1 MMQHHKITTG
11 WMAAVPLSILIALM
25 AGCSMSDSDAPK
37 PGTFDGP
44 AVAVGQGQA
53 RAFVTRDAYGK
64 PLTLGIRLDEAALS
78 GLPAEPPAGAEG
90 TAYTLALPAEAAGMG
105 YDHIV
110 VDWNPHGHVPP
121 GVYDVPHF
129 DFHFYLIGEEA
140 INKITAVGEDLE
152 RAHKAPVPE
161 FMPEGYILP
170 PGTEVPKMGAHA
182 IDPTGDEFTKKSF
195 TKTFLYGFYDGEMI
209 FVEPMITNA
218 YLETKPDVT
227 VPVKVPKAYAKLA
240 YYPTQYGVRYVA
252 DTGKYEITLQGLVL
266 R

>member
-37 PGTFDGP
+37 PGTYDGP

-140 INKITAVGEDLE
+140 INNVITSYSIHYTKLYESPLQQRNVFSF
-152 RAHKAPVPE
+152 RA
-161 FMPEGYILP
+161 
-170 PGTEVPKMGAHA
+170 
-182 IDPTGDEFTKKSF
+182 KSASYRRSYF
-195 TKTFLYGFYDGEMI
+195 S
-209 FVEPMITNA
+209 
-218 YLETKPDVT
+218 
-227 VPVKVPKAYAKLA
+227 
-240 YYPTQYGVRYVA
+240 
-252 DTGKYEITLQGLVL
+252 
-266 R
+266 